1 MQILAQGEKFAN
13 LCILYAI
20 KQTCHMCIH
29 YIPFV
34 YLPVEQNVK
43 SFLSFYPSLQ
53 EFKIWL
59 VGQGILCHINDVGQN
74 KVQVNKFN
82 LLWF

>member
-1 MQILAQGEKFAN
+1 MYPLNFSRVHTSYSN
-13 LCILYAI
+13 NFF
-20 KQTCHMCIH
+20 M
-29 YIPFV
+29 

-74 KVQVNKFN
+74 KVQVNINSTYFDSKTPF
-82 LLWF
+82 FS